1 MNNIEEKIS
10 VVMITLNEEKSIE
23 KVVTD
28 IKNIGPRI
36 EILIVDSSNDKT
48 AELAKKLGVKVI
60 KQLPPK
66 GYSPAMDLALK
77 SASREIVITL
87 DCDDTYPAD
96 QIIPFANKIDDG
108 GYDVIDG
115 DRLETRPKNMPLI
128 NYIANRFFALTASI
142 LFLKK
147 INDLHS
153 GMRAYKKEILDKL
166 PYNPKSVSL
175 PVELILWPIR
185 LKMKVFFQP
194 IEYKDRIGDS
204 KLEPLKAAL
213 WTIIRIIRARFKKID

>member
-1 MNNIEEKIS
+1 MNNIDEKIS
-10 VVMITLNEEKSIE
+10 VVMITLNEEKSIR

-28 IKNIGPRI
+28 INKIGPQI
-36 EILIVDSSNDKT
+36 EILIVDSSTDKT
-48 AELAKKLGVKVI
+48 AKIASELGVKVI

-77 SASREIVITL
+77 SATKDVVVTL
-87 DCDDTYPAD
+87 DCDDTYPVD
-96 QIIPFANKIDDG
+96 KIIPFAKQILDE
-108 GYDVIDG
+108 GYDVVDG
-115 DRLETRPKNMPLI
+115 DRLDTRPKNMPLI
-128 NYIANRFFALTASI
+128 NFIANKFFALIASV

-153 GMRAYKKEILDKL
+153 GMRAYKKSILQKL

-185 LKMKVFFQP
+185 LKMKVLFCP
-194 IEYKDRIGDS
+194 IKYRDRIGDS
-204 KLEPLKAAL
+204 KLEPLKAAW
-213 WTIIRIIRARFKKID
+213 WTIIRIIRSRFKKID

>member
-1 MNNIEEKIS
+1 MRNICNKIS
-10 VVMITLNEEKSIE
+10 VVMITLNEEKSIK
-23 KVVTD
+23 KVVSD
-28 IKNIGPRI
+28 IYKIGQGI
-36 EILIVDSSNDKT
+36 EIVIVDSSTDKT
-48 AELAKKLGVKVI
+48 AEIAKNLGVKVI
-60 KQLPPK
+60 KQFPPK

-87 DCDDTYPAD
+87 DCDDTYPAN
-96 QIIPFANKIDDG
+96 QIIPFANKIIDE
-108 GYDVIDG
+108 GYDVVDG
-115 DRLETRPKNMPLI
+115 DRLDIRPKNMPLI
-128 NYIANRFFALTASI
+128 NYIANKFFALIASI

>member
-96 QIIPFANKIDDG
+96 QIIPFANKIVDG